1 MYFFQLFASSS
12 VRPGVLT
19 LLLALFFSSA
29 IAQTTIQTPELK
41 SAPGAAKSA
50 SATPAE
56 SVVLARGP
64 AGALISSDDIRA
76 ELRRAPAAERQ
87 SVLSKPD
94 VVQQLASNL
103 LTRRVLSA
111 EAERNG
117 LGRDPIIAA
126 AMALARDRILS
137 DALLAR
143 IDAQNAPSDAAL
155 DAYARNVY
163 QTNMTKFERPAQT
176 RARHILLAN
185 NGSESLQKAKGL
197 VAQLRAGASFEEL
210 AKANST
216 DPVSAERGGDLG
228 FFGAGQMVKPFEDA
242 VNALTK
248 PGDLSEPVESEFG
261 YHIIRLE
268 ERREKGL
275 HPYSEA
281 RETLLGE
288 ARAALLGESRKQ
300 KVQALSKDF
309 VIELN
314 AIEALAKSATP

>member
-12 VRPGVLT
+12 VRPGALT
-19 LLLALFFSSA
+19 LLLALLFSSA
-29 IAQTTIQTPELK
+29 IAQTTSQTPAVK

-87 SVLSKPD
+87 SVLTKPD

-143 IDAQNAPSDAAL
+143 IDAKNTPSDATL

-163 QTNMTKFERPAQT
+163 QTNITKFERPAQT

-197 VAQLRAGASFEEL
+197 VAQLRTGASFEEL

-216 DPVSAERGGDLG
+216 DPVSAERGGDIG

-275 HPYSEA
+275 QSYSEV
-281 RETLLGE
+281 REPLLAE
-288 ARAALLGESRKQ
+288 ARAAILGEFRKQ
-300 KVQALSKDF
+300 KVQTLSKDF
-309 VIELN
+309 VIEIS